1 MKAHLGKYTKNG
13 ERKIEIKIDKWDS
26 WNADATIAMLAVP
39 ILKQLKET
47 KIGYAIVNWEDTPY
61 SKEEWEILSNADLS
75 NCSEEKEIQQS
86 GIVQAVWDH
95 ILDMMIYA
103 LECCVDDW
111 EAKYFDFTKTES
123 MPDDLITDT
132 AAFLPNVKYDRE
144 GHMAE
149 EARIQQGL
157 LWFGKYFRA
166 LWD

>member
-47 KIGYAIVNWEDTPY
+47 KISYAIVNWEDTPY
-61 SKEEWEILSNADLS
+61 SKKEWKILSNADFS
-75 NCSEEKEIQQS
+75 NCSEEKKIQQS

-111 EAKYFDFTKTES
+111 ESKYFLKDGEGF
-123 MPDDLITDT
+123 
-132 AAFLPNVKYDRE
+132 KYDHDGATKE
-144 GHMAE
+144 Q
-149 EARIQQGL
+149 ARIQQGL
-157 LWFGKYFRA
+157 SWFGKYFQS